1 MDVADPLAVMKVF
14 WPNEYYYKQQREI
27 CYSLWNNDETIV
39 PAGNMLGKDFIAGRI
54 LLVFFLTRTPCRI
67 VTTSAKS
74 EHLRVLWGELN
85 AAIQSAA
92 YPLTVDKGGPL
103 IVNHQNIRR
112 IDTETG
118 KECPL
123 SYITGMVAS
132 ADSIAA
138 MQGHHI
144 ARRADPETGLWD
156 GVPRTMFVSDES
168 SSVPDEYFTMVRTWA
183 NRMFI
188 FGNTWDCNNYFYHAI
203 EGKPGSDD
211 TGGDLLRDP
220 SRPDKGY
227 YRKIIQ
233 ITARDSP
240 NVQYALKEIE
250 LGLEP
255 SGRMIVNGVKSYEEY
270 TKNLKMWDVVQ
281 QTVSLEAQFYKGIG
295 NLMFPQDWLNAS
307 HARVS
312 SIPTPTSGQR
322 KAKAIGCDPAEG
334 GDKSSWCVID
344 ELGVLEL
351 ISLKTPDTSI
361 IPRTT
366 IALMQKWQVHPEMVL
381 FDRGGGGKQHADNLR
396 DMGYKVRTVGFG
408 ESVAP
413 ERKRGT
419 TILPVKIEQDEERY
433 AYKNRRAEM
442 YHEIRLAIDPSETTS
457 KEGKPEPFCIPRE
470 MVELRK
476 QLAPIPLKYDREGRI
491 ELPPKNKRD
500 KDSKEVT
507 LIELIGHSPDE
518 ADSLAL
524 AMYGLVNKKRKPTAG
539 AL

>member
-1 MDVADPLAVMKVF
+1 MQIADPLAVMKLL

-27 CYSLWNNDETIV
+27 CYSLWHNDETIV
-39 PAGNMLGKDFIAGRI
+39 PAGNMLGKDFIAGRVI
-54 LLVFFLTRTPCRI
+54 LAFFLTRTPCRI

-74 EHLRVLWGELN
+74 EHLRVLWGEIN
-85 AAIQSAA
+85 AAIASAA

-112 IDTETG
+112 IDQETN

-132 ADSIAA
+132 SDSIAA

-144 ARRADPETGLWD
+144 ARRSDPKTGLWD
-156 GVPRTMFVSDES
+156 GIPRTMFVSDES

-203 EGKPGSDD
+203 EGRPGSED

-220 SRPDKGY
+220 NDESKGY

-270 TKNLKMWDVVQ
+270 KKNLKMWDVVQ
-281 QTVSLEAQFYKGIG
+281 QTVSLEAQFYKGVG

-307 HARVS
+307 HAYNDTLPPPS
-312 SIPTPTSGQR
+312 QR
-322 KAKAIGCDPAEG
+322 KAKVIGCDPAEG

-344 ELGVLEL
+344 ERGILQLL
-351 ISLKTPDTSI
+351 SLKTPDTSI

-366 IALMQKWQVHPEMVL
+366 IALMQKWGVHAEMVL

-396 DMGYKVRTVGFG
+396 DMGHKVRTVGFG
-408 ESVAP
+408 ESVSM

-419 TILPVKIEQDEERY
+419 TLLKERIESDEERY
-433 AYKNRRAEM
+433 TYKNRRAEM
-442 YHEIRLAIDPSETTS
+442 YHEIRLAIDPSETTVN
-457 KEGKPEPFCIPRE
+457 GIAQPFGIPRE
-470 MVELRK
+470 MVEIRK

-507 LIELIGHSPDE
+507 LIDLIGHSPDE

-524 AMYGLVNKKRKPTAG
+524 AMYGLVNKKRKPVAG
-539 AL
+539 AI

>member
-1 MDVADPLAVMKVF
+1 MNVADPLAVMKLL
-14 WPNEYYYKQQREI
+14 WPKEYYYKQQREI
-27 CYSLWNNDETIV
+27 CYSIWNNDETIV

-54 LLVFFLTRTPCRI
+54 ILAFFLTRTPCRI

-74 EHLRVLWGELN
+74 EHLRVLWGEIN
-85 AAIQSAA
+85 AAIASAA
-92 YPLTVDKGGPL
+92 YPLTVDQGGPL

-112 IDTETG
+112 VDPETG
-118 KECPL
+118 IECPL

-132 ADSIAA
+132 NDSIAA
-138 MQGHHI
+138 MQGHHV
-144 ARRADPETGLWD
+144 ARIADPTTGLWD
-156 GVPRTMFVSDES
+156 GIPRTMFVSDES

-203 EGKPGSDD
+203 EGKPGSED
-211 TGGDLLRDP
+211 TGGDMLRDP
-220 SRPDKGY
+220 SNPEAGY

-233 ITARDSP
+233 IAARDSP

-250 LGLEP
+250 LGLKP

-270 TKNLKMWDVVQ
+270 AKNLKMWDIVQ
-281 QTVSLEAQFYKGIG
+281 QTVSLEAQFYKGVG
-295 NLMFPQDWLNAS
+295 NLMFPQEWLNRSHEYAS
-307 HARVS
+307 SLS
-312 SIPTPTSGQR
+312 SVGR

-334 GDKSSWCVID
+334 GDKSAWCVID
-344 ELGVLEL
+344 EYGILEL
-351 ISLKTPDTSI
+351 LSLKTPNTSE
-361 IPRTT
+361 IPKQT
-366 IALMQKWQVHPEMVL
+366 IALMQKWGVHAEMVL
-381 FDRGGGGKQHADNLR
+381 FDRGGGGLQHADNLR
-396 DMGYKVRTVGFG
+396 ERGYKVRTVGFG

-433 AYKNRRAEM
+433 TYKNRRAEM
-442 YHEIRLAIDPSETTS
+442 YHQIRLAIDPSESTQF
-457 KEGKPEPFCIPRE
+457 GIPRH
-470 MVELRK
+470 MVEIRK

-491 ELPPKNKRD
+491 ELPPKNKKD
-500 KDSKEVT
+500 NDSKEVT

-518 ADSLAL
+518 ADALAL

-539 AL
+539 ASVL